1 MAKQKAGGRHAVV
14 ALCVLLLIALAARS
28 AAGRLRAP
36 AGSAGEQ
43 PVPVKVVRC
52 HEGRVER
59 KVRLVGVLAPV
70 RAVPLGPKTG
80 GRLDRLLVQVGDEAP
95 EGGLLAVFEAQ
106 ELEAQAH
113 QAEAALAA
121 ARADLARVQKGATPE
136 ELRRLEA
143 AVSQAQAAAE
153 AARSAYERTRS
164 LFDAG
169 VVSRQ
174 QYEQAETQMRVAEA
188 QLEQAKA
195 GLDSARAGATP
206 EVLDAAAARVRQA
219 EAALELAQ
227 AALANTELRAPFTG
241 VVCEA
246 RGEPGELIGPG
257 VPVVVLAVTDPL
269 ALELNLPEH
278 LASCVKAG
286 DELAV
291 TVAAAGDAEVRGK
304 VSWVAP
310 AASAQTKLFRARV
323 EVPNPERKLKAGMFA
338 EVHVVE
344 RAAEG
349 LVVPQEAVLN
359 AAAGARVF
367 VVEQGLAREKAV
379 EVLVS
384 DGSRSVVKGISAGN
398 TVVVSGQELL
408 RDGTPV
414 SVIEG
419 GD

>member
-1 MAKQKAGGRHAVV
+1 MLKRKAAGRYAVFAV
-14 ALCVLLLIALAARS
+14 CAVLLVVLAVRG

-36 AGSAGEQ
+36 AGTPAEH

-52 HEGRVER
+52 QEGRVER
-59 KVRLVGVLAPV
+59 KVRLVGVLTPV

-95 EGGLLAVFEAQ
+95 EGALLAVFEAR
-106 ELEAQAH
+106 ELQAQAH

-121 ARADLARVQKGATPE
+121 ARADLARVQKGAAPE

-153 AARSAYERTRS
+153 AARSAYERTKS

-169 VVSRQ
+169 LVSRQ
-174 QYEQAETQMRVAEA
+174 QYEQAETQLRVAEA
-188 QLEQAKA
+188 QFEQARA

-227 AALANTELRAPFTG
+227 AALANAELRAPFAG

-246 RGEPGELIGPG
+246 RGEPGELVGPG
-257 VPVVVLAVTDPL
+257 APVVVLAVTDPL

-278 LASCVKAG
+278 LAGCVKAG
-286 DELAV
+286 DQLAV
-291 TVAAAGDAEVRGK
+291 TVSAAGDAGVKGEVR
-304 VSWVAP
+304 WVAP
-310 AASAQTKLFRARV
+310 AASAQTRLFRARV
-323 EVPNPERKLKAGMFA
+323 EVPNPDRRLKAGMFA
-338 EVHVVE
+338 EVYVVE

-349 LVVPQEAVLN
+349 PVVPQEAVLN

-367 VVEQGLAREKAV
+367 VVAEGLARERAV

-384 DGSRSVVKGISAGN
+384 DGSRSVVKGISAGDA
-398 TVVVSGQELL
+398 VAVSGQELL

-414 SVIEG
+414 SVVEG
-419 GD
+419 GN